1 MSAHEHSKTTFGGQ
15 TRAEQ
20 DAGSL
25 DSLERSARATD
36 LSGNPHRPTRIGIA
50 LLLVGLGGF
59 VTWAALAPL
68 DQGVPAPGAIVIES
82 QRKPVQHLTGGI
94 VRKVYVSEAQQ
105 VEAGTVLVELDDTR
119 LRADLE
125 AVKARYYGG
134 LALEARLQAERG
146 RAHQVDFPAQLVA
159 AAEED
164 LQALRNMSLQQQLF
178 FSRRAALDA
187 ELRAN
192 DEAIAS
198 LWSQRN
204 GLQARLGGLR
214 TQLSLLDEQLRGSRD
229 LAADGY
235 LPRNRLLEEERL
247 SADLQSQIID
257 LEASISARQN
267 DMAELRFRREVKVRE
282 FLQSVDAEL
291 AEVARELP
299 AYMERL
305 TSIKDEISRTRLT
318 SPVKGSV
325 VGLQVQ
331 SVNAVIAPGSKI
343 MDIVPVNE
351 RLILEV
357 RIDPQ
362 LIDRLHPGLRAD
374 VRFNAFQDAPD
385 TLVEG
390 RLISVSA
397 DRLTDPVTNAPYF
410 LGRIEVLPESLARLK
425 DKQLIPGMSAD
436 AVIKTGERSLL
447 DYMVRPLLRRVSTSM
462 TEY

>member
-1 MSAHEHSKTTFGGQ
+1 MPNLQELKKLLGLQAG
-15 TRAEQ
+15 AEQ
-20 DAGSL
+20 QAEDL
-25 DSLERSARATD
+25 DRLEQSARKAD
-36 LSGNPHRPTRIGIA
+36 LTGCPHRPTRIGIV
-50 LLLVGLGGF
+50 LLFLGLGGF
-59 VTWAALAPL
+59 ITWAALAPL

-82 QRKPVQHLTGGI
+82 QRKPVQHLSGGI

-105 VEAGTVLVELDDTR
+105 VEAGTVLVELDDTK

-146 RAHQVDFPAQLVA
+146 RAHQIDFPPQLVA
-159 AAEED
+159 AAEQD

-204 GLQARLGGLR
+204 GLQARLNGR
-214 TQLSLLDEQLRGSRD
+214 RAQLALLDEQLSGSRD

-247 SADLQSQIID
+247 SADLQSQVID
-257 LEASISARQN
+257 LEASISARQS
-267 DMAELRFRREVKVRE
+267 DIAELRLRREVKMRE
-282 FLQSVDAEL
+282 FLQNVDAEL

-305 TSIKDEISRTRLT
+305 SSISDEISRTRLT

-331 SVNAVIAPGSKI
+331 SVNAIIAPGSKI

-362 LIDRLHPGLRAD
+362 LIDRIQPGLRAD

-397 DRLTDPVTNAPYF
+397 DRLTDPVTNMPYF
-410 LGRIEVLPESLARLK
+410 LGRIEVLPESLDRLK

-447 DYMVRPLLRRVSTSM
+447 DYLVRPLIRRVSTSM